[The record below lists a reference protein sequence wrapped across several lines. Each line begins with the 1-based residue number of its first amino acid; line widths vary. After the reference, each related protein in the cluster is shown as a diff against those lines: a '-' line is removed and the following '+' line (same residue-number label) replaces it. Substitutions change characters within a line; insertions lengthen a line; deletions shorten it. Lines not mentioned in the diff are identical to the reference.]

1 MLRKI
6 LLNVMMGGTG
16 CLLITGCA
24 ATRPQATQAG
34 GRAGQQITLPEA
46 RPLGAQYRTADRE
59 VRPGATE
66 MSDRAAEPTGTLRL
80 IDALSAALLQ
90 SPELV
95 AFSYEVRAG
104 EARILQAGVLPNPE
118 LEFGVEEYDRDG
130 EGFDSAETAL
140 VLGQLFELGGKRRW
154 RKRIAEAE
162 GELAGWD
169 FESKRL
175 DVFTETAKRFTAVIA
190 TQKRLELA
198 GSAVELAEKT
208 SSAVGERVKAGKEP
222 PLQASKSEAELE
234 MARMEAREAE
244 NALGIARKRLA
255 AMWGAERV
263 SFGDVE
269 GSLDAILDAIP
280 PLEALRSRL
289 SLNPDLA
296 RWEVELRLRR
306 AVVSSEK
313 AARVPDMAASVGYL
327 QYEED
332 GTDAL
337 AFGVGLPLPLFD
349 RNQGN
354 IAAATHELSK
364 AEAERSAAELALAT
378 ELGETHAALTA
389 AHQRVATLQ
398 GKVVPV
404 MEGAFEAAHEGY
416 RQGKFGFLDML
427 DAQRGLFEAKGAL
440 VDALSGYHSAL
451 IDVQRI
457 TGTSIEE
464 LMNNK

>member
-1 MLRKI
+1 
-6 LLNVMMGGTG
+6 
-16 CLLITGCA
+16 
-24 ATRPQATQAG
+24 
-34 GRAGQQITLPEA
+34 
-46 RPLGAQYRTADRE
+46 
-59 VRPGATE
+59 
-66 MSDRAAEPTGTLRL
+66 
-80 IDALSAALLQ
+80 
-90 SPELV
+90 
-95 AFSYEVRAG
+95 
-104 EARILQAGVLPNPE
+104 
-118 LEFGVEEYDRDG
+118 
-130 EGFDSAETAL
+130 
-140 VLGQLFELGGKRRW
+140 
-154 RKRIAEAE
+154 
-162 GELAGWD
+162 
-169 FESKRL
+169 
-175 DVFTETAKRFTAVIA
+175 
-190 TQKRLELA
+190 
-198 GSAVELAEKT
+198 
-208 SSAVGERVKAGKEP
+208 
-222 PLQASKSEAELE
+222 
-234 MARMEAREAE
+234 
-244 NALGIARKRLA
+244 
-255 AMWGAERV
+255 
-263 SFGDVE
+263 
-269 GSLDAILDAIP
+269 
-280 PLEALRSRL
+280 LRSRL

-296 RWEVELRLRR
+296 RWETELELRR

-313 AARVPDMAASVGYL
+313 AARVPDMQASVGYL

-440 VDALSGYHSAL
+440 VDASSDYHSAL
-451 IDVQRI
+451 IDIQRI

-464 LMNNK
+464 LTNE